1 MMNDVDEE
9 VGEENVIQIV
19 TGNATNYKVVGDL
32 LQKRQKL
39 YWTLLEILH
48 RLEMRTFHCI

>member
-1 MMNDVDEE
+1 MNDVDEE